1 MHKLLNNITV
11 TALADSVASLMACRI
26 LSFLGANITLI
37 IEKGGIQDVL
47 LVQDRKAFYEFLT
60 EGCKKLESS
69 ISKDKNH
76 FFDMLQ
82 KGNVLIYSQNSIQII
97 DNIISPDKL
106 TEKYPELIVA
116 IETPFGT
123 SGLYNNWLTSE
134 ITDFAMGGYMQFCGH
149 PDKEPLM
156 IKGYQAQL
164 HSGLQLAYAVIA
176 SYWHQLQTNKG
187 TTLEVSR
194 MESMLNAQ
202 VWYVPRWLQEGY
214 AWPREESI
222 LIPCKNG
229 YVIWGLQTP
238 EIFLLIER
246 IDLYEDPLY
255 RTATGWNQEREAVK
269 QLLKEWCLE
278 HTKEEIYEN
287 AQALRITITPV
298 NNIADILESEQ
309 FAHREWWQKKSFA
322 EAGDFIA
329 PSEPWKINYGTLN
342 DSTNNHNERFSK
354 TEEALP
360 LKGVKVLEVTNNWAG
375 PHAGRMLADLGA
387 EVIVIERNHV
397 QVTRS
402 NHFLGGN
409 DHLSPNFYNRAH
421 TFNQLNR
428 NKKGIVLD
436 LSKNEGKEI
445 FLNLAKQTDIIIE
458 NNSSRVFPNFGL
470 SFEEIKKHNPNIIL
484 CSISGFGATG
494 PQAHHV
500 ALGSNLE
507 GSGGLVSTI
516 GYSDSQLSES
526 GSFYADPVGGSFGA
540 IVSLSALISQ
550 QQKAQAMHI
559 DLSLLESVALFI
571 SDAIFA
577 FQNNEKSN
585 NLDGNK
591 SPYIAPQGA
600 YQTAGH
606 DCWIAIAIENDTQ
619 WNNLCQ
625 VIQNPQLG
633 SYKTFEDR
641 KNNETE
647 IDTIIQQW
655 VKQYDH
661 YQATKILQEA
671 SVPAAP
677 VLANWEIAADPH
689 LYKRKYWIHNV
700 HQDAG
705 YQRWDGYPWRISK
718 NWKMLSDAAPRFGE
732 HNEEVLLNAGYT
744 KNQVEK
750 LLADS
755 VISNMP
761 ADINMYID

>member
-1 MHKLLNNITV
+1 MHKLLNNINV
-11 TALADSVASLMACRI
+11 IALADSIASLMACRI

-37 IEKGGIQDVL
+37 IQKNDIKDL
-47 LVQDRKAFYEFLT
+47 LHSQNREAFYEFLT
-60 EGCKKLESS
+60 ENCKKIEIDISQDKDNFFTLLETTHILLYSKIS
-69 ISKDKNH
+69 IKTIN
-76 FFDMLQ
+76 
-82 KGNVLIYSQNSIQII
+82 NV
-97 DNIISPDKL
+97 ISPSQLNK
-106 TEKYPELIVA
+106 KYPELIVG
-116 IETPFGT
+116 IESPFGT
-123 SGLYNNWLTSE
+123 YGPYSEWHTSE
-134 ITDFAMGGYMQFCGH
+134 ITDFAIGGYMQFCGYS
-149 PDKEPLM
+149 DREPLM

-176 SYWHQLQTNKG
+176 SHWHQLQKDKG
-187 TTLEVSR
+187 TVLEVSR

-202 VWYVPRWLQEGY
+202 VWFVPRWLQEGY

-238 EIFLLIER
+238 EVFLLIER

-255 RTATGWNQEREAVK
+255 RTASGWNQERENVK
-269 QLLKEWCLE
+269 QLLREWCLD

-298 NNIADILESEQ
+298 NNIEDILESDQ
-309 FAHREWWQKKSFA
+309 FTHREWWQKKSFPGA
-322 EAGDFIA
+322 ENLIT
-329 PSEPWKINYGTLN
+329 PSAPWKINYGEKN
-342 DSTNNHNERFSK
+342 HSAVNNVERFNKS
-354 TEEALP
+354 EEALP
-360 LKGVKVLEVTNNWAG
+360 LKGIKVLEVTNNWAG

-436 LSKNEGKEI
+436 LSKDEGRDI
-445 FLNLAKQTDIIIE
+445 FLDLAKQTDIIIE

-470 SFEEIKKHNPNIIL
+470 SFEEIKKHNPNVIL
-484 CSISGFGATG
+484 CSVSGFGATG

-516 GYSDSQLSES
+516 GYSDNELSES

-540 IVSLSALISQ
+540 IVSLSALIHQ
-550 QQKAQAMHI
+550 QNMPQAMHI
-559 DLSLLESVALFI
+559 DISLLESVALFI
-571 SDAIFA
+571 SDAIFD
-577 FQNNEKSN
+577 FQNKNKSI
-585 NLDGNK
+585 NLNGNK
-591 SPYIAPQGA
+591 SEYIAPQGA

-606 DCWIAIAIENDTQ
+606 DCWIAIAIENDLQ
-619 WNNLCQ
+619 WNQLCQ
-625 VIQNPQLG
+625 IIQNPQLK
-633 SYKTFEDR
+633 SYKTFKDR
-641 KNNETE
+641 KNNEQE
-647 IDTIIQQW
+647 IDATIQQW

-661 YQATKILQEA
+661 YQATKILQA
-671 SVPAAP
+671 AGIPAAP
-677 VLANWEIAADPH
+677 VLANWEIASDPH
-689 LYKRKYWIHNV
+689 LYERNYWIHNV

-718 NWKMLSDAAPRFGE
+718 NWKMLSLPAPRFGE
-732 HNEEVLLNAGYT
+732 HNKEVLLDAGYNEKQIEELLT
-744 KNQVEK
+744 K
-750 LLADS
+750 S
-755 VISNMP
+755 VISDMP